1 MEPLTA
7 TRLQVSI
14 TQPTFTRT
22 GPRLLSCGGGFI
34 LETAGGLSF
43 PGWRKGPLWAPS
55 CLPLRALR
63 VSSEGEQM
71 NAPSLELG

>member
-7 TRLQVSI
+7 TRLQVCI
-14 TQPTFTRT
+14 TQPTSTRP
-22 GPRLLSCGGGFI
+22 GPRLSCGGGFI

-43 PGWRKGPLWAPS
+43 LGWRKGTLWGPS
-55 CLPLRALR
+55 CLPLRDLR
-63 VSSEGEQM
+63 GSSEGEQM